1 MRAFYLNIAVGGGLY
16 DLNRDDIF
24 LENPSG
30 LGVTLDPPLLDL
42 TDGFF
47 RVANNTQIPN
57 ETITADIIIKG
68 YAKYKEF
75 ADLLLQKEDEL
86 LFCYQPELSK
96 FYSRRVKLS
105 SLGKTEINEGTRLRC
120 PIVLKALEPWSYEK
134 FIRWELSSDVYA
146 TLYGKAYEG
155 ERLAPSAQMPFAFH
169 AKTTGGAIP
178 KMIAAWETLEGGTAP
193 TMVII
198 PNSVRTQYAG
208 GTFEYSNDPR
218 DSYIRVTKNGVT
230 EDIIDKIAVTKN
242 VYGRVKSD
250 TAKAF
255 IIFDEDESDI
265 PTMTGD
271 YFEFYRSV

>member
-1 MRAFYLNIAVGGGLY
+1 MREFYFGITSGGDLWGLNND
-16 DLNRDDIF
+16 DLF

-42 TDGFF
+42 KDGFF

-68 YAKYKEF
+68 YAKYREF
-75 ADLLLQKEDEL
+75 ADLLFQIEDEL
-86 LFCYQPELSK
+86 LFIYRPQLLQT
-96 FYSRRVKLS
+96 FSRRVKLS
-105 SLGKTEINEGTRLRC
+105 SLGKTEINEGTKLRC
-120 PIVLKALEPWSYEK
+120 PIVLKALEPWRHDAT
-134 FIRWELSSDVYA
+134 IPWTLSSDEYA

-155 ERLAPSAQMPFAFH
+155 ERLVPSVQMPFAFSV
-169 AKTTGGAIP
+169 KTTGGAIP

-198 PNSVRTQYAG
+198 PDSVRTQYDG
-208 GTFEYSNDPR
+208 GVFEYSNDPR

-230 EDIIDKIAVTKN
+230 EDIINKVPFTNNIF
-242 VYGRVKSD
+242 GRVKSE

-265 PTMTGD
+265 PTMTGR